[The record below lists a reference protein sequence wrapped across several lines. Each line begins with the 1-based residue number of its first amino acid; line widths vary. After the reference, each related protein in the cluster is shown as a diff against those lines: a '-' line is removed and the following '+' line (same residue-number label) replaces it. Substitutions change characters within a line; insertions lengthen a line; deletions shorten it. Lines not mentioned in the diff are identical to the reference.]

1 MSVNI
6 NENYKRFFTIQIDKI
21 ELLKSSGTSN
31 ALSEVCWYAVDKNPP
46 FTHDLIDVNI
56 CTFDNFELIDLLKKI
71 IKDCF
76 KIYKD
81 KFNTQEVFLWESV
94 EPNYIFQYN
103 LFRSLLLEYLLAYNF
118 AYVLLREYYSDNKK
132 TKKQKKELENIKNA
146 KLSKNGRIIFDF
158 NNFTFPEGII
168 TTRSI
173 SKKKISSRRGS
184 NTSKDPRRGSTTSKD
199 PRRGSTTS
207 KGTRRGFT
215 ASMGTM
221 RKSTAS
227 MGTMRKYTASM
238 GTMRKSTASRTAS
251 NISSLRR
258 NSAASQIILPEQ
270 IENLIAAGSTSP
282 SSDYDVTLDFE
293 YIEGLKI
300 NLIINYSFQK
310 FMVEKNDEYQ
320 FNENKSLGKLFDSNI
335 YSHKTSV
342 SSNHY
347 EKLQPYFLPLEGKSF
362 LLPKKFIETKI
373 SIFIMEE
380 LRNCLNND
388 IDKGKTEETIL
399 KDLLI
404 YEVDLNFT
412 YDKIAKHQF
421 EKPKQ
426 VINQPVKLYKNLVS
440 YLHKCLK
447 HAVEVYEGISTI
459 YHVVYALQLKDKE
472 SINYFKTDNY
482 SYRVAFVSAVDNL
495 VHLIHLMNDKDY
507 EVEGRPRPI
516 INSKNVKFVARILHA
531 YKLCEMGIERNTL
544 SKGGSLSRKRNPIR
558 PGKQTKKLQEVIH
571 KSTFVDNRE
580 ITLAQTVYAIDNEN
594 NSERTPIPPVNPIEN
609 GTPTPG
615 GIYEHKK
622 KKKKR
627 ENTKETDT
635 FYDLG
640 SYNFLMKIKKDEPIE
655 LKDFDY
661 PEFKAIKIFI
671 LSEDKYNYKET
682 DISYLIDDD
691 FEIFYNQIGYSIS
704 NGEQT
709 FANTRGTKKLL
720 DFKENFYSKKIFLGF
735 IKYKI
740 IKLLEKLPTNNNI
753 FGMEDLINK
762 KLIVN

>member
-1 MSVNI
+1 MSVKI
-6 NENYKRFFTIQIDKI
+6 NKNYITFFGQQIQQIDKI
-21 ELLKSSGTSN
+21 DKFEEYERTNK
-31 ALSEVCWYAVDKNPP
+31 LSDVCWYAVDKKPP
-46 FTHDLIDVNI
+46 FTQDLIDVNV
-56 CTFDNFELIDLLKKI
+56 CELDNSEFINLLKKI
-71 IKDCF
+71 ISKCF
-76 KIYKD
+76 EIYKD
-81 KFNTQEVFLWESV
+81 KFNKQEVFLWESV

-118 AYVLLREYYSDNKK
+118 AYVLLREYYSDISKTEKK
-132 TKKQKKELENIKNA
+132 KKKLENIKSA

-158 NNFTFPEGII
+158 DNFTFPKDIII
-168 TTRSI
+168 TRRI
-173 SKKKISSRRGS
+173 SKRTNKRTLSSPITSRRS
-184 NTSKDPRRGSTTSKD
+184 LTTLK
-199 PRRGSTTS
+199 
-207 KGTRRGFT
+207 K
-215 ASMGTM
+215 
-221 RKSTAS
+221 KSTALN
-227 MGTMRKYTASM
+227 GQMRSLTAL
-238 GTMRKSTASRTAS
+238 RRRSTASRRSSMASMSSRTSRTAR

-258 NSAASQIILPEQ
+258 NSTADQIIPPNH
-270 IENLIAAGSTSP
+270 IEKLIAAGSTSP

-293 YIEGLKI
+293 CIEGLKI
-300 NLIINYSFQK
+300 NLIINFAFQN
-310 FMVEKNDEYQ
+310 FMEEENDIYE

-347 EKLQPYFLPLEGKSF
+347 KKLQPYFLPLEGKSF

-404 YEVDLNFT
+404 YEVDLNST
-412 YDKIAKHQF
+412 YNKIAKHEF
-421 EKPKQ
+421 EKKTH
-426 VINQPVKLYKNLVS
+426 VINEPVKLYKNLVL

-459 YHVVYALQLKDKE
+459 YHVVYALQLEVKE
-472 SINYFKTDNY
+472 AINYFETDDY

-531 YKLCEMGIERNTL
+531 YKLCEMGIERNKL
-544 SKGGSLSRKRNPIR
+544 SKGGALSRKRNPIR
-558 PGKQTKKLQEVIH
+558 LGKQTKKRQEVIH
-571 KSTFVDNRE
+571 TGKFVDNSE
-580 ITLAQTVYAIDNEN
+580 GTPTLPVNTIDNEN
-594 NSERTPIPPVNPIEN
+594 NSEGTPTLPVNPIDNENNSEGTPTLPVNTIEN

-615 GIYEHKK
+615 GIYEP
-622 KKKKR
+622 
-627 ENTKETDT
+627 KETDT

-709 FANTRGTKKLL
+709 FVNTRGTKKLL

-740 IKLLEKLPTNNNI
+740 IELLKKFPTNNNTDEI
-753 FGMEDLINK
+753 EDLIIR
-762 KLIVN
+762 KLIIN

>member
-1 MSVNI
+1 M
-6 NENYKRFFTIQIDKI
+6 
-21 ELLKSSGTSN
+21 
-31 ALSEVCWYAVDKNPP
+31 
-46 FTHDLIDVNI
+46 
-56 CTFDNFELIDLLKKI
+56 
-71 IKDCF
+71 
-76 KIYKD
+76 
-81 KFNTQEVFLWESV
+81 
-94 EPNYIFQYN
+94 
-103 LFRSLLLEYLLAYNF
+103 
-118 AYVLLREYYSDNKK
+118 
-132 TKKQKKELENIKNA
+132 
-146 KLSKNGRIIFDF
+146 
-158 NNFTFPEGII
+158 
-168 TTRSI
+168 
-173 SKKKISSRRGS
+173 
-184 NTSKDPRRGSTTSKD
+184 
-199 PRRGSTTS
+199 
-207 KGTRRGFT
+207 
-215 ASMGTM
+215 
-221 RKSTAS
+221 
-227 MGTMRKYTASM
+227 
-238 GTMRKSTASRTAS
+238 
-251 NISSLRR
+251 RR

-399 KDLLI
+399 KNLLI
-404 YEVDLNFT
+404 YEVDLNST
-412 YDKIAKHQF
+412 YNKIAKHEF
-421 EKPKQ
+421 EKKTH
-426 VINQPVKLYKNLVS
+426 VINEPVKLYKNLVL

-459 YHVVYALQLKDKE
+459 YHVVYALQLEVKE
-472 SINYFKTDNY
+472 AINYFETDDY

-531 YKLCEMGIERNTL
+531 YKLCEMGIERNKL
-544 SKGGSLSRKRNPIR
+544 SKGGALSLSRKRNPIS
-558 PGKQTKKLQEVIH
+558 PGKQTKKRQEVIH
-571 KSTFVDNRE
+571 TGKFVDNSE
-580 ITLAQTVYAIDNEN
+580 GTPTLPVNTIDNEN
-594 NSERTPIPPVNPIEN
+594 NSEGTPTLPVNTIEN

-615 GIYEHKK
+615 GIYEKK
-622 KKKKR
+622 KKKNKR

-671 LSEDKYNYKET
+671 LSEDKYKET
-682 DISYLIDDD
+682 DISYLINDD

-709 FANTRGTKKLL
+709 FVNTRGTKKLL

-740 IKLLEKLPTNNNI
+740 IELLKKFPTNNNTDEI
-753 FGMEDLINK
+753 EDLIIR
-762 KLIVN
+762 KLIIN